1 MMTTNIAMPVKGV
14 KRQEPEWVVVA
25 VVAIALLA
33 GWLLK
38 SWVESRTTT
47 FSNSDLTLSYPAT
60 WLRELGE
67 PEQGVL
73 FAAQDV
79 RSGSLYATHLS
90 VWVADALP
98 QVRQENVDPTLSAVT
113 AWTFQRGQELEGY
126 RVLGTAA
133 VQVDGIDGARIDY
146 AYVSDPIASPYRK
159 ALPVVVEAVDYLLPY
174 QGKLYVIT
182 LAADASRF
190 EPEAGQFE
198 ALLRRVDFAGN

>member
-1 MMTTNIAMPVKGV
+1 MMMTDIAMPVRGV

-25 VVAIALLA
+25 VVAIALLV

-38 SWVESRTTT
+38 SWVESRTST
-47 FSNSDLTLSYPAT
+47 FSNSDLTLSYPAI

-67 PEQGVL
+67 AEEGVL
-73 FAAQDV
+73 FATQDV

-98 QVRQENVDPTLSAVT
+98 QVRQENVDVTLSAVT
-113 AWTFQRGQELEGY
+113 GWTFQRSQQLEGY
-126 RVLGTAA
+126 RVLGTEA
-133 VQVDGIDGARIDY
+133 VQVDSIRGTRIDY
-146 AYVSDPIASPYRK
+146 AYVSEPIASPYRK

-174 QGKLYVIT
+174 RGKLYVIT

-190 EPEAGQFE
+190 EPEVNRFE

>member
-1 MMTTNIAMPVKGV
+1 MMMVNIAMPVKGV

-79 RSGSLYATHLS
+79 RSGSLYATHLG
-90 VWVADALP
+90 VWIADALP

-126 RVLGTAA
+126 RVLGTQA
-133 VQVDGIDGARIDY
+133 VQVDNIDGTRIDY
-146 AYVSDPIASPYRK
+146 AYVSEPIASPYRK

-190 EPEAGQFE
+190 ESEAGQFE
-198 ALLRRVDFAGN
+198 ALMRRVDFAGN

>member
-1 MMTTNIAMPVKGV
+1 MTTNIAMPVKGV

-25 VVAIALLA
+25 VVAIALLL

-67 PEQGVL
+67 PQQGVL
-73 FAAQDV
+73 FTAQDV

-126 RVLGTAA
+126 RVLGTEAA
-133 VQVDGIDGARIDY
+133 RVDNIDGVRIDY
-146 AYVSDPIASPYRK
+146 AYVSDPIASPYRR

-190 EPEAGQFE
+190 EQEAGQFE
-198 ALLRRVDFAGN
+198 GLLRRVDFAGN

>member
-1 MMTTNIAMPVKGV
+1 MMTDIAMPVKGV

-90 VWVADALP
+90 VRVADALP
-98 QVRQENVDPTLSAVT
+98 QVRQENVDPMLSAVT

-126 RVLGTAA
+126 RVLGTEAA
-133 VQVDGIDGARIDY
+133 QVDNIDGVRIDY
-146 AYVSDPIASPYRK
+146 AYVSDPIASPYRR

-190 EPEAGQFE
+190 EQEEGQFE